1 MNFDSLLKKLLD
13 SPLAGGAAGGLLSG
27 GLIGALGNKQAR
39 KALGGAAKL
48 GGAAAIGALAYAA
61 LQRYQAQQQAAPTA
75 ALPATR
81 APAALPAQLEREASI
96 VVQAM
101 LSAAHADGALD
112 ARERERIADRLRETG
127 LEAAELDYVLVQ
139 FAAAADPHRIAG
151 LAQSET
157 EAAEIYAASLLAIDV
172 DHWAEQAYLREL
184 KTALKLPDALAGMLE
199 TEVKAPA
206 SA

>member
-1 MNFDSLLKKLLD
+1 MKFDSLLKKLLD

-39 KALGGAAKL
+39 KTLGGAAKL

-61 LQRYQAQQQAAPTA
+61 LQRYQAQQQAAA
-75 ALPATR
+75 S
-81 APAALPAQLEREASI
+81 APAIRAASAVPAQLEREASL

-101 LSAAHADGALD
+101 ISAAHADGALD
-112 ARERERIADRLRETG
+112 ARERERIGERLRDAG
-127 LEAAELDYVLVQ
+127 LEAAELDYVLAQ
-139 FAAAADPHRIAG
+139 FAAAADPHRIAA
-151 LAQSET
+151 LAQSQA

-206 SA
+206 AG